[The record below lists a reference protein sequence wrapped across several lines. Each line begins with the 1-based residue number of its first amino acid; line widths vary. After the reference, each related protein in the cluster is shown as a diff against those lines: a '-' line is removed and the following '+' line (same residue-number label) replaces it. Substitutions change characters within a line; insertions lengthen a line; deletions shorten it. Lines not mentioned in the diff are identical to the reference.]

1 MAPPTAS
8 MSPRAKLAG
17 LMASLKVKVMLSA
30 PVTVPL
36 APLVRLT
43 ITVGVVVSVL
53 KGALMRLLAS

>member
-8 MSPRAKLAG
+8 MSPAAKLAG

-43 ITVGVVVSVL
+43 ITVGAVLSVL